1 VDFATR
7 YDFLKTLITRYDGF
21 YNLAAVKGSLLLTSN
36 VIFLAP
42 ALGEHGVWRSLV
54 AAGGTIQ
61 ALTAVAAMFSLISMA
76 FAAFVIAS
84 TLVRPKATGGPAS
97 LAFTESVATIPLDE
111 YRMGIADLSE
121 TEVIADLA
129 RLAHL
134 LAANLSA
141 KFRYVNISLAA
152 LIGAIVTAFA
162 AVVLA
167 PG

>member
-1 VDFATR
+1 MDFAAK
-7 YDFLKTLITRYDGF
+7 YDFLKSLIARYDGF

-42 ALGEHGVWRSLV
+42 ALGERGIWSTLI
-54 AAGGTIQ
+54 AGGAAVR
-61 ALTAVAAMFSLISMA
+61 ALILVSASFSLISMA
-76 FAAFVIAS
+76 FAALVIAS
-84 TLVRPKATGGPAS
+84 TLVRPKQVDGPPS
-97 LAFTESVATIPLDE
+97 LAFSESVAQISIED
-111 YRMGIADLSE
+111 YRLGIADLTE

-134 LAANLSA
+134 LAANLTA
-141 KFRYVNISLAA
+141 KFRYVNISLVA
-152 LIGAIVTAFA
+152 LIGAIAMAFA